1 MISKGYN
8 EIRYMIEY
16 RYGILSQLISEI
28 DNYIKLLEGYD
39 KKSLKSVLPRLLL
52 YLVDRDKRDD
62 SKKII
67 FQKLVL
73 FRL

>member
-28 DNYIKLLEGYD
+28 NNYYPKNVCPV
-39 KKSLKSVLPRLLL
+39 S
-52 YLVDRDKRDD
+52 KR
-62 SKKII
+62 SIG
-67 FQKLVL
+67 FG
-73 FRL
+73 